1 MVRVLVPGALAIQEP
16 IQVHML
22 EGGAELGPLSDG
34 DSVLGATL
42 AFPVLG
48 RLSAVVLLP
57 VERWTI
63 IASVFRTV
71 VPLGGTLG
79 GVVLG
84 LVPMVG
90 PVGIFHVG
98 VFVDHRH
105 HVGNSLR
112 VGLEHCPA

>member
-1 MVRVLVPGALAIQEP
+1 VVRVLVPGALAIQEP

-22 EGGAELGPLSDG
+22 EGGAELGPLGDG

-84 LVPMVG
+84 LVPVMG
-90 PVGIFHVG
+90 SLG
-98 VFVDHRH
+98 VFHFGVLVDDHH
-105 HVGNSLR
+105 HVTNDFG
-112 VGLEHCPA
+112 VAFEHLPP